1 MQDQAGQNQQST
13 APRALRY
20 FKANVMHVDGVH
32 MHSAY
37 PNCSVGVGGSSG
49 VAGAFKVLW
58 ASPHK
63 RIVLNNN
70 SSVAEKWTA
79 ESQAADR

>member
-1 MQDQAGQNQQST
+1 MWTGYTCT
-13 APRALRY
+13 AHTL
-20 FKANVMHVDGVH
+20 
-32 MHSAY
+32 SA
-37 PNCSVGVGGSSG
+37 PWGVGGSSG

-70 SSVAEKWTA
+70 SSVAEKWA
-79 ESQAADR
+79 LERQAAD